1 MNKFRRSGFFGFMAL
16 VTVLFFP
23 LSQIIAQ
30 EFTLT
35 LPSCAEFTVTQ
46 SQLNTVLAQPGISF
60 SPTLPTE
67 IPAGQVAVSIPK
79 ELGGGYIIGSAKS
92 IAAGFNAA
100 GITIGA
106 TAVTITGIGLTQVG
120 LATLVGAFVAAGV
133 AAAAGGLPGADAAA
147 PTHHPAPTH
156 H

>member
-1 MNKFRRSGFFGFMAL
+1 MNKFRRSRIFSFM
-16 VTVLFFP
+16 VLITILLFP
-23 LSQIIAQ
+23 LSQVIAQ
-30 EFTLT
+30 EYTIT
-35 LPSCAEFTVTQ
+35 LPSGAEFTVTK

-92 IAAGFNAA
+92 IAGAFNAA

-106 TAVTITGIGLTQVG
+106 TAGTITGLGLTQVG

-133 AAAAGGLPGADAAA
+133 AAAAGGLPGAPAA